1 MAHMVD
7 TLVRVATAG
16 GNLVIGEGYMV
27 DSVVQIAKAMK
38 GKGGHL
44 TVKSGKYMT
53 ESMVKI
59 CQAAPG
65 QVTFDLT

>member
-7 TLVRVATAG
+7 SLVKVAAAG
-16 GNLVIGEGYMV
+16 GSLMIGEGYLV
-27 DSVVQIAKAMK
+27 DSVVKIALAMK

-44 TVKSGKYMT
+44 TVKSGKYLAD
-53 ESMVKI
+53 SMVKI
-59 CQAAPG
+59 SQAAPG